1 LAQEKVVAQA
11 AKLFVVIADHRKKVE
26 HLGTAWTYVP
36 IEVLPM
42 AYKPV
47 QLKIQV
53 SNAVECVTYTYK
65 ISFIYKIN
73 FYFHNFKKFTQIS
86 MRISDYFLI
95 QFFKSKLGGRVE
107 LRMSGK
113 SKAGPVVTDNSNF
126 LLDWHF
132 DLQDLRQR
140 LSKNVS

>member
-65 ISFIYKIN
+65 ISFIYEKK

-86 MRISDYFLI
+86 MRISDYFLSQNLEEESSSGCLANLRLGLSSPTTPTSCWTGI
-95 QFFKSKLGGRVE
+95 SISK
-107 LRMSGK
+107 
-113 SKAGPVVTDNSNF
+113 T
-126 LLDWHF
+126 
-132 DLQDLRQR
+132 
-140 LSKNVS
+140 